1 MNRGKK
7 QSQEAYNIREATT
20 YSMANG
26 RISVTVYTWSRRS
39 QKMGELRAEEVG
51 GGGREVENIFV
62 LSFKTGG

>member
-51 GGGREVENIFV
+51 GGE
-62 LSFKTGG
+62 GG

>member
-51 GGGREVENIFV
+51 GGREVENIFV